1 MNESFQKDL
10 ELAKQLISD
19 SDYLRDVV
27 VRLDNNASSSN
38 SNTWKEEVK
47 YSIANYKLADF
58 LDESSN

>member
-1 MNESFQKDL
+1 MNECIQKDL

-19 SDYLRDVV
+19 PDYLRDVV
-27 VRLDNNASSSN
+27 VRLDNSASSSN

-47 YSIANYKLADF
+47 YSIANYKLTDF